1 MKLNTYL
8 SFDRNTRQA
17 FEYYAKHLDGKIL
30 AMATFGDTPGCDSLP
45 ESRDLIMHAM
55 IDIGGHRVM
64 GTDATP
70 DHPYEGVK
78 GAHVV
83 IDTPDPA
90 EADKLFAALA
100 DGGQVV
106 LPIQETFW
114 AKRYGILVDR
124 FGVPWMV
131 NCVAQP

>member
-1 MKLNTYL
+1 MKLHTYL
-8 SFDRNTRQA
+8 SFNGNTRQA
-17 FEYYAKHLDGKIL
+17 FEYYARHLGGNIM
-30 AMATFGDTPGCDSLP
+30 AMLTFGENPACESLP
-45 ESRDLIMHAM
+45 DSRDLIMHAI
-55 IDIGGHRVM
+55 IDIGGHLVM

-70 DHPYEGVK
+70 DRPYEGVR

-83 IDTPDPA
+83 IHTQDPA

-100 DGGQVV
+100 DGGQVA

-131 NCVAQP
+131 NCAPEQ